1 MTKYEWR
8 KQDKALYLPKAVP
21 TLVTVPAYNYY
32 TIVGHGDPNEAEFS
46 ERTAALYSA
55 AYGIRMM
62 PKNGVTPAGYYEYTV
77 FPLEGLWTL
86 DLQKV
91 RADGSFDKA
100 DLSYKLMLRQPDF
113 VTPTLAATNLAA
125 VQVKKPNPYHAEVKF
140 ETLTDGHCLQLL
152 HLGSYDDE
160 PASFQQLTAY
170 ATTHHLQRRTLAHKE
185 IYLSD
190 PRRTPEPKRKTVLRW
205 LLADTLAQA

>member
-21 TLVTVPAYNYY
+21 TLVTVPTFNYY
-32 TIVGHGDPNEAEFS
+32 TITGHGDPNESEFG
-46 ERTAALYSA
+46 ERTAALYAA

-62 PKNGVTPAGYYEYTV
+62 PKSGTLPAGYYEYTV

-86 DLQKV
+86 APDDV

-100 DLSYKLMLRQPDF
+100 DLDYQIMLRQPDF
-113 VTPTLAATNLAA
+113 VTPALAAANLTA
-125 VQVKKPNPYHAEVKF
+125 VQAKKPNPYLPEVHF
-140 ETLTDGHCLQLL
+140 EALTDGHCLQML
-152 HLGSYDDE
+152 HVGSFDTE
-160 PASFQQLTAY
+160 PASFQQLAAY
-170 ATTHHLQRRTLAHKE
+170 AEAHHLKRRTLAHKE

-190 PRRTPEPKRKTVLRW
+190 PRRTVAAKRKTVLRW
-205 LLADTLAQA
+205 LLTDS

>member
-21 TLVTVPAYNYY
+21 TLVTVPTFNYY
-32 TIVGHGDPNEAEFS
+32 TITGHGDPNEPEFG
-46 ERTAALYSA
+46 ERTAALYAA

-62 PKNGVTPAGYYEYTV
+62 PKSGTVPAGYYDYTV
-77 FPLEGLWTL
+77 FPLEGYWTL
-86 DLQKV
+86 APAAV

-100 DLSYKLMLRQPDF
+100 DLAYKLMLRQPDF
-113 VTPTLAATNLAA
+113 VTPTLAADNLTA
-125 VQVKKPNPYHAEVKF
+125 VQAKKANPYLAEVRF
-140 ETLTDGHCLQLL
+140 EALTDGNCLQIL
-152 HLGSYDDE
+152 HVGSFDTE

-170 ATTHHLQRRTLAHKE
+170 AAAQHLKRRTLAHKE

-190 PRRTPEPKRKTVLRW
+190 PRRTVAAKRKTVLRW
-205 LLADTLAQA
+205 LLTDD